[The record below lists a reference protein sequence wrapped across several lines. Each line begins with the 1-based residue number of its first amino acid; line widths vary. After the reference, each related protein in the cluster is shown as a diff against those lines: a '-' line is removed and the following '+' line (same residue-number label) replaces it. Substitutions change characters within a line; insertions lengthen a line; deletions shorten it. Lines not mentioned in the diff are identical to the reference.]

1 MAGEGDGFVGVSAK
15 REMRPCVRAVGLK
28 FEPGKGGCSIGK
40 NGEEKSWPAAWN
52 ERDRFRLLYFFLMLS
67 KLPPHCKCWKPVFIG
82 KKYCQ
87 VFKIGPLTFFFF
99 VKFDFSC
106 FFVFF

>member
-28 FEPGKGGCSIGK
+28 FEPGKGGCNIGK

-67 KLPPHCKCWKPVFIG
+67 KLPPPLQVLETSIYRQKILPSFQNWSLNFLFFCKI
-82 KKYCQ
+82 
-87 VFKIGPLTFFFF
+87 
-99 VKFDFSC
+99 
-106 FFVFF
+106 